1 MMYFVLGFSLK
12 YMMYVY
18 FVLGK
23 GAYIKYARR
32 PGGRGVQLNACR
44 LVQGGGGSRP
54 CMRTLGHKHI

>member
-32 PGGRGVQLNACR
+32 PGGE
-44 LVQGGGGSRP
+44 GGSAKCVQISARG
-54 CMRTLGHKHI
+54 RGGLGLACAR

>member
-23 GAYIKYARR
+23 GAYIKCARR
-32 PGGRGVQLNACR
+32 PGG
-44 LVQGGGGSRP
+44 GGSAICVQISARG
-54 CMRTLGHKHI
+54 RGGLGLACAR

>member
-32 PGGRGVQLNACR
+32 PGGRGVTQMHAD
-44 LVQGGGGSRP
+44 
-54 CMRTLGHKHI
+54 